1 MNLVVCDD
9 HSLLAEC
16 LAVVLEARGH
26 RVIATVNDPDDAIR
40 IIAERDVDVCLMD
53 LSFPDASGFD
63 AIATIVQ
70 LGAGTQVVVLSGS
83 SQPFAEA
90 RAIEAGA
97 AAFVVKDDDVARV
110 IDVVELV
117 HSRDASVTMPSFRG
131 AEGNGTGGGHF
142 GERLT
147 AREREVLERLVKG
160 ERTHVIAAGMGV
172 SYSTARTHVQN
183 VLHKLGVHSRL
194 EAVAFAMRH
203 SLVPVGRNA
212 G

>member
-1 MNLVVCDD
+1 
-9 HSLLAEC
+9 
-16 LAVVLEARGH
+16 VLEARGH
-26 RVIATVNDPDDAIR
+26 HVVATVTDPDDAVR
-40 IIAERDVDVCLMD
+40 VVAECSVDVCVMD
-53 LSFPDASGFD
+53 LSFPDATGFD
-63 AIATIVQ
+63 AIEFIARTG
-70 LGAGTQVVVLSGS
+70 LGTQVVVLSGS

-97 AAFVVKDDDVARV
+97 AAFVLKDDDVARV

-117 HSRDASVTMPSFRG
+117 HRNDVSVMPAPYRG
-131 AEGNGTGGGHF
+131 ADGHA
-142 GERLT
+142 GSDQIAERLT
-147 AREREVLERLVKG
+147 AREREVLERLVSG
-160 ERTHVIAAGMGV
+160 ERTQVIAAGMGV